1 CAAEV
6 FAGLGL
12 ALENAATGP
21 GGGCGVLC
29 EFVFV
34 CFTTGWVLVSYAALF
49 VPLIRLLS
57 DLSAI
62 QLALP
67 FCGGG

>member
-1 CAAEV
+1 
-6 FAGLGL
+6 L
-12 ALENAATGP
+12 
-21 GGGCGVLC
+21 
-29 EFVFV
+29 
-34 CFTTGWVLVSYAALF
+34 VLVSYAALF